1 MEKTKAAKT
10 LELVF
15 ISEIKIIGIRK
26 TTKPNAICINEQS
39 FSMEK
44 MSIPLKSNAIITPT
58 ISFISV
64 IYIYLSIL

>member
-1 MEKTKAAKT
+1 MDT
-10 LELVF
+10 LR
-15 ISEIKIIGIRK
+15 SIKLTPENIEEYVSNI
-26 TTKPNAICINEQS
+26 NCINEQS

-44 MSIPLKSNAIITPT
+44 MIVPLKSNAIITPT